1 MTRTQSRVDAPSA
14 DSVRTTRRRLLSGV
28 TGLAVLSGL
37 SGCLGP
43 LQSYAARPVVLPAE
57 VADQRGY
64 VEVHAAEVPL
74 RFSPVPVLGPLVEA
88 RSHVRVYATVG
99 AAGLDGLPR
108 TDDTESGSDTGTE
121 SGASP
126 SDGGSNSDGSVD
138 GDALV
143 PTGADAATLVTFA
156 SPEAD
161 VAGRPAN
168 PLSWT
173 GVRDVVSDLA
183 DSQLVREAG
192 VEGLTW
198 AEAPRHVG
206 STPGRLLGVDTGV
219 ESFLGEMTDETG
231 RTTSVAVH
239 AASTTVDGTVALALG
254 LRGADSAADGA
265 TNGTSDESTATTDPE
280 TLGVG
285 DFVAVCERLVF
296 ATESAGRSDAS
307 SR

>member
-1 MTRTQSRVDAPSA
+1 MSRTESRAVTSA
-14 DSVRTTRRRLLSGV
+14 AVSPVTTRRRLLEG
-28 TGLAVLSGL
+28 TAGLALLSGL

-57 VADQRGY
+57 TADQRGY

-74 RFSPVPVLGPLVEA
+74 QFSPVPVLGPLVEA

-108 TDDTESGSDTGTE
+108 TDDAASGSD
-121 SGASP
+121 SGSGSEASP
-126 SDGGSNSDGSVD
+126 PDGGSESDRNVD

-206 STPGRLLGVDTGV
+206 STPGRLLGVDTAV
-219 ESFLGEMTDETG
+219 ESFLGEMTDDTG

-254 LRGADSAADGA
+254 LRGAGSAARSA
-265 TNGTSDESTATTDPE
+265 SNRTSDEPTATADPGA
-280 TLGVG
+280 LGVG
-285 DFVAVCERLVF
+285 DFLAVCERLVF
-296 ATESAGRSDAS
+296 AAAPGERGDAS
-307 SR
+307 S